1 MEIIAQEK
9 DFNNWISELPND
21 FEFEQPA
28 AARVSGYG
36 RGYNLSAF
44 VAPDGKDYQAKIIK
58 FPDGKLE
65 ITTSRIDA
73 IKRMAHSRYW
83 LAGCPIKIKSTEEME
98 EPSEEELK
106 RKETDNRNRA
116 ERRARQ
122 KVRHLVK
129 MIEADH
135 LLTLNYRAN
144 MIDLEQLKRDW
155 KAFVRSMHARYPDW
169 QFVAIHERQER
180 GSLHLHIAVKGKQ
193 DIKYIRRCW
202 YKALGASPD
211 AQGEDTPG
219 QIDVRAPWKRWGGK
233 GYRWEPDKLSGYLSK
248 YLGKAFA
255 EIDQQN
261 AKHYWQSKDVK
272 LPAPIK
278 IWLGATSF
286 IEAIV
291 ETHALVGQHGGEV
304 NTMWASEGWESIWMT
319 G

>member
-1 MEIIAQEK
+1 MGIIAQEV
-9 DFNNWISELPND
+9 DFDNWVNELPED
-21 FEFEQPA
+21 FEFERLAYTESVPE
-28 AARVSGYG
+28 RVGGYD
-36 RGYNLSAF
+36 RRKPIF
-44 VAPDGKDYQAKIIK
+44 VDGKDYQAKIIK

-65 ITTSRIDA
+65 VTTSRIDA
-73 IKRMAHSRYW
+73 LDRLSYSRYW
-83 LAGCPIKIKSTEEME
+83 LEGCPIKMQTKEME

-180 GSLHLHIAVKGKQ
+180 GSLHLHVAVKGKQ

-233 GYRWEPDKLSGYLSK
+233 GYVWAPDKLSGYLSK

-255 EIDQQN
+255 EVDQQN
-261 AKHYWQSKDVK
+261 AKHYWHSKDVK
-272 LPAPIK
+272 LPVPIK

-286 IEAIV
+286 VEAIV
-291 ETHALVGQHGGEV
+291 ETHGLVGQHGGEV
-304 NTMWASEGWESIWMT
+304 NTMWASDGYESIWMT